1 MLPNSLK
8 ILNSHFEA
16 GPNDADPANRRKTLT
31 QTSGKVWITVPTSGA
46 AVLYVKFGPTAA
58 VAIDEGA
65 LSAEFG
71 AANFVKL
78 DIGASVVLDTGGNGF
93 VDVYSAS
100 AWDVVIYEV
109 A

>member
-8 ILNSHFEA
+8 ILNSHLEA

-31 QTSGKVWITVPTSGA
+31 QSSGKVWITVPTTGA
-46 AVLYVKFGPTAA
+46 AVLYVKFGGASVEIT
-58 VAIDEGA
+58 EGA
-65 LSAEFG
+65 LTNEFG

-78 DIGASVVLDTGGNGF
+78 DIGASVVLDTGGNGY
-93 VDVYSAS
+93 VDVYSPS

-109 A
+109 G

>member
-8 ILNSHFEA
+8 ILNSHLEA
-16 GPNDADPANRRKTLT
+16 GPNSATVTDRRKTLT
-31 QTSGKVWITVPTSGA
+31 KDSGKVWITVPTTGA
-46 AVLYVKFGPTAA
+46 AVLYVKFGGASVEIA
-58 VAIDEGA
+58 EGA
-65 LSAEFG
+65 LTNEFG

-78 DIGASVVLDTGGNGF
+78 DIGASVVLDTAGNGF

>member
-8 ILNSHFEA
+8 ILWSHLEA
-16 GPNDADPANRRKTLT
+16 GPDSATVTDRRKTLT
-31 QTSGKVWITVPTSGA
+31 QTSGKVWITVPTTGA
-46 AVLYVKFGPTAA
+46 AVLYVKFGGAS
-58 VAIDEGA
+58 VEINEGS
-65 LSAEFG
+65 LSAEYG

-78 DIGASVVLDTGGNGF
+78 DIGASVVLDTAGNGY

>member
-16 GPNDADPANRRKTLT
+16 GPNDADPANRRKALT
-31 QTSGKVWITVPTSGA
+31 QTSGKVWVTIPTTGA
-46 AVLYVKFGPTAA
+46 AALYVKFGTVA
-58 VAIDEGA
+58 VAIDETA

-71 AANFVKL
+71 AANFAKL
-78 DIGASVVLDTGGNGF
+78 EVGSSTVLDTGGNAY
-93 VDVYSAS
+93 VDIYSAS

-109 A
+109 S

>member
-8 ILNSHFEA
+8 ILNSHLEA

-31 QTSGKVWITVPTSGA
+31 KDSGKVWITVPTTGA
-46 AVLYVKFGPTAA
+46 SVLYVKFGGAS
-58 VAIDEGA
+58 VEINEGS
-65 LSAEFG
+65 LSAEYG

-78 DIGASVVLDTGGNGF
+78 DIGASVVLDTGGNNY

>member
-8 ILNSHFEA
+8 ILWSHLEA
-16 GPNDADPANRRKTLT
+16 GPNAAAVADRRKTLT
-31 QTSGKVWITVPTSGA
+31 ATSGKVWITVPTTGA
-46 AVLYVKFGPTAA
+46 AVLYVKFGGAS
-58 VAIDEGA
+58 VEINEGA
-65 LSAEFG
+65 LANEFG

-78 DIGASVVLDTGGNGF
+78 EVGASVVLDTGGNGY
-93 VDVYSAS
+93 VDVYSPS

>member
-16 GPNDADPANRRKTLT
+16 GPNSATVTDRRKTLT
-31 QTSGKVWITVPTSGA
+31 APSGKVWITVPTTGA
-46 AVLYVKFGPTAA
+46 AVLYVKFGGAS
-58 VAIDEGA
+58 VEIIEGS

-71 AANFVKL
+71 SANFVKL
-78 DIGASVVLDTGGNGF
+78 DIGASVVLDTAGNGF